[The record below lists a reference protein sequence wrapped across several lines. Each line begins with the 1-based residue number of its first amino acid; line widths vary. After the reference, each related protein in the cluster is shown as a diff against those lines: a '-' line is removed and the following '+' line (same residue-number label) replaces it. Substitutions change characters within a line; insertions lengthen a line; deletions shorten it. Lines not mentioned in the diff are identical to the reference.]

1 MKRILFFGSILL
13 LVTFRF
19 TAFSQAAK
27 KLSWNDQFILDKSG
41 KPYPAQDTLPTL
53 NGKVYDFT
61 SAKKPAFVYISS
73 ESCLPCKFELPLY
86 IETCKQNPQI
96 DFVYFD
102 TDLEMVDSAVVR
114 KKFGDDFNLPNL
126 YVLNEPYQYFYD
138 HQLFLGFPTKYFIGS
153 NRIVKTVQLGGWTVK
168 EKVLNEW
175 QPVLSE
181 LK

>member
-1 MKRILFFGSILL
+1 MKHILCFGLILWMSL
-13 LVTFRF
+13 FQLHLF
-19 TAFSQAAK
+19 AQAEK

-41 KPYPAQDTLPTL
+41 KPYPAQDTLATL
-53 NGKVYDFT
+53 NNKVYNFS
-61 SAKKPAFVYISS
+61 SATRPAFVYISS

-86 IETCKQNPQI
+86 IEACKQNPGF

-102 TDLEMVDSAVVR
+102 TDLEPVDSAVIR
-114 KKFGDDFNLPNL
+114 KKFGSDLNLPNL
-126 YVLNEPYQYFYD
+126 YVLSEPYQYFYD

-168 EKVLNEW
+168 EKVWAEW